1 MRLFSGRLFSGR
13 LISGFRQSPLG
24 RFLFV
29 VPLVAAL
36 AACAVEREPDTRV
49 IGLDL
54 WTGDPA
60 IAGVTLPQAQV
71 THGTRTIS
79 GPKAWTNPKTGQSL
93 QVYERSNAETQG
105 AKTQYY
111 VRRAD
116 GQALG
121 RVFDSRPGRAD
132 RYFVN
137 DAFFPLGT
145 WSRGESRTF
154 QAIEY
159 TEAGPQ
165 TRLITIKIRRL
176 DFTFRDVPHSLRY
189 DWIMTDANGAVIY
202 NERYVYSP
210 GVGFAAFDNRL
221 N

>member
-1 MRLFSGRLFSGR
+1 MRFGSGIRRHPLARLA
-13 LISGFRQSPLG
+13 LI
-24 RFLFV
+24 
-29 VPLVAAL
+29 VPLVAL
-36 AACAVEREPDTRV
+36 LGACAMQREPETRD

-60 IAGVTLPQAQV
+60 LAGVALPQIRV
-71 THGTRTIS
+71 THGTRTLS
-79 GPKAWTNPKTGQSL
+79 GPRTWTHPDSGETMQI
-93 QVYERSNAETQG
+93 YERSNIETEG
-105 AKTQYY
+105 VKTQYF
-111 VRRAD
+111 VRRPD

-121 RVFDSRPGRAD
+121 RVYDARPGRAD
-132 RYFVN
+132 RTFIN

-145 WSRGESRTF
+145 WGRGESRTF
-154 QAIEY
+154 QSLEY

-165 TRLITIKIRRL
+165 TRIITIKIRRL

-189 DWIMTDANGAVIY
+189 DWIMSDAKGNVIY

>member
-1 MRLFSGRLFSGR
+1 MSLFATFRQGPLGRLF
-13 LISGFRQSPLG
+13 L
-24 RFLFV
+24 V
-29 VPLVAAL
+29 VPLVAL
-36 AACAVEREPDTRV
+36 VGACAVQPKEPDTRE

-60 IAGVTLPQAQV
+60 VAGVTLPQVQSI
-71 THGTRTIS
+71 HGSRTIS
-79 GPKAWTNPKTGQSL
+79 GPIAWTHDKTGQAL
-93 QVYERSNAETQG
+93 QVYERRNPEAEG
-105 AKTQYY
+105 VKVQYFE
-111 VRRAD
+111 RRAD

-145 WSRGESRTF
+145 WARGESRDF
-154 QAIEY
+154 QMIEY

-165 TRLITIKIRRL
+165 TRIATIKIRRL
-176 DFTFRDVPHSLRY
+176 DFVFRDVPHSLRY
-189 DWIMTDANGAVIY
+189 DWILTDANGNVIY

-210 GVGFAAFDNRL
+210 GIGFAAFDDRL
-221 N
+221 K

>member
-1 MRLFSGRLFSGR
+1 MIAFFGFWRTSLGR
-13 LISGFRQSPLG
+13 LILAA
-24 RFLFV
+24 
-29 VPLVAAL
+29 PLVAVL
-36 AACAVEREPDTRV
+36 SACAMQREADTRV

-60 IAGVTLPQAQV
+60 VAGVMLPQVQAV
-71 THGTRTIS
+71 HGTRTIG
-79 GPKAWTNPKTGQSL
+79 GPATWTNPKTGQTL
-93 QVYERSNAETQG
+93 QVYERRNEETDG
-105 AKTQYY
+105 TKVQYFE
-111 VRRAD
+111 RRAD

-121 RVFDSRPGRAD
+121 RVFDSRPGRPD
-132 RYFVN
+132 RFFVN
-137 DAFFPLGT
+137 DAFFPLGA

-154 QAIEY
+154 QSLEY

-165 TRLITIKIRRL
+165 TRIITIKIRRL

-189 DWIMTDANGAVIY
+189 DWIMTDANGNVIY

>member
-1 MRLFSGRLFSGR
+1 MRLFSKLRR
-13 LISGFRQSPLG
+13 SPLM
-24 RFLFV
+24 RLALV

-36 AACAVEREPDTRV
+36 GACAMQRGPDTRE

-60 IAGVTLPQAQV
+60 VAGVGLPQVQV
-71 THGTRTIS
+71 AHGTRTIT
-79 GPKAWTNPKTGQSL
+79 GPRSWTHPDTGETL
-93 QVYERSNAETQG
+93 QIYERSNPETDG
-105 AKTQYY
+105 VKSQYF
-111 VRRAD
+111 VRRPD

-121 RVFDSRPGRAD
+121 RVYDSRPGRAD
-132 RYFVN
+132 RTFVN

-154 QAIEY
+154 QSIEY
-159 TEAGPQ
+159 TEAGRQ

-189 DWIMTDANGAVIY
+189 DWIMKDVNGNVLY

-210 GVGFAAFDNRL
+210 GKGFASFSNRL
-221 N
+221 K

>member
-1 MRLFSGRLFSGR
+1 MHLFAGFRLRPLTR
-13 LISGFRQSPLG
+13 LILV
-24 RFLFV
+24 L
-29 VPLVAAL
+29 PLVAL
-36 AACAVEREPDTRV
+36 VGACAAQPEQPETRA

-54 WTGDPA
+54 WTGDPSV
-60 IAGVTLPQAQV
+60 AGQPLPQV
-71 THGTRTIS
+71 KVVHGTRS
-79 GPKAWTNPKTGQSL
+79 VNGPQAWTHEKTGQAI
-93 QVYERSNAETQG
+93 QVYERRNEETEG
-105 AKTQYY
+105 VKLQYFE
-111 VRRAD
+111 RRAD

-145 WSRGESRTF
+145 WARGESRDF
-154 QAIEY
+154 QMVEY

-165 TRLITIKIRRL
+165 TRIATIKIRRL

-189 DWIMTDANGAVIY
+189 DWILTDANGKVIY

-210 GVGFAAFDNRL
+210 GVGFASFDDRL
-221 N
+221 K

>member
-1 MRLFSGRLFSGR
+1 MSLFSETRRGALGRLT
-13 LISGFRQSPLG
+13 LVL
-24 RFLFV
+24 
-29 VPLVAAL
+29 PLVALL
-36 AACAVEREPDTRV
+36 AACAVQREPDTRE

-60 IAGVTLPQAQV
+60 VAGVSLPQIQI
-71 THGTRTIS
+71 THGTRAIS
-79 GPKAWTNPKTGQSL
+79 GPKAWADPKTGQTL
-93 QVYERSNAETQG
+93 QVYERSNSETDG
-105 AKTQYY
+105 VKTQYF
-111 VRRAD
+111 VRRPD

-121 RVFDSRPGRAD
+121 RVYDSRPGQAD

-145 WSRGESRTF
+145 WGRGESRTF

-159 TEAGPQ
+159 TETGPQ
-165 TRLITIKIRRL
+165 TRVITIKIRRL

-189 DWIMTDANGAVIY
+189 DWTLSDDKGNVIY
-202 NERYVYSP
+202 DERYVYSP

>member
-1 MRLFSGRLFSGR
+1 MRMFSTL
-13 LISGFRQSPLG
+13 RQSPLV
-24 RFLFV
+24 RLVLV

-36 AACAVEREPDTRV
+36 GACAMQREPDTRE

-60 IAGVTLPQAQV
+60 VAGVAQPQVQV

-79 GPKAWTNPKTGQSL
+79 GPRNWTHPDSGETL
-93 QVYERSNAETQG
+93 QIYERSNVETAG
-105 AKTQYY
+105 VKTQYFA
-111 VRRAD
+111 RRAD

-121 RVFDSRPGRAD
+121 RVYDSRPGRAD
-132 RYFVN
+132 RTFVN

-145 WSRGESRTF
+145 WGRGESRTF
-154 QAIEY
+154 QATEY

-165 TRLITIKIRRL
+165 PRLITIKIRRL

-189 DWIMTDANGAVIY
+189 DWIMSDANGNVIY

-221 N
+221 K

>member
-1 MRLFSGRLFSGR
+1 MRFGSGIRRRPLARLA
-13 LISGFRQSPLG
+13 LI
-24 RFLFV
+24 
-29 VPLVAAL
+29 VPLVAL
-36 AACAVEREPDTRV
+36 LGACAMQREPDTRE

-54 WTGDPA
+54 WTGDPT
-60 IAGVTLPQAQV
+60 IAGVALPQIRA
-71 THGTRTIS
+71 THGTRTLS
-79 GPKAWTNPKTGQSL
+79 GPRSWVHPDTGEPMQI
-93 QVYERSNAETQG
+93 YERSNVETEG
-105 AKTQYY
+105 VKTQYF
-111 VRRAD
+111 VRRPD

-121 RVFDSRPGRAD
+121 RVYDARPGRAD
-132 RYFVN
+132 RTFVN

-145 WSRGESRTF
+145 WGRGESRTF
-154 QAIEY
+154 QSLEY

-165 TRLITIKIRRL
+165 TRIITIKIRRL

-189 DWIMTDANGAVIY
+189 DWIMSDANGNVIY

>member
-1 MRLFSGRLFSGR
+1 MALFSGVARTPLSR
-13 LISGFRQSPLG
+13 LIV
-24 RFLFV
+24 V
-29 VPLVAAL
+29 VPLVAL
-36 AACAVEREPDTRV
+36 LGACAAPSREAETRD

-54 WTGDPA
+54 WSGEPA
-60 IAGVTLPQAQV
+60 AAGVALPQVEAV
-71 THGTRTIS
+71 HGTRSIA
-79 GPKAWTNPKTGQSL
+79 GPRAWTHDKTGQTVM
-93 QVYERSNAETQG
+93 VYERRNDEVEG
-105 AKTQYY
+105 AKVQLFE
-111 VRRAD
+111 RRPD

-132 RYFVN
+132 RYFAN
-137 DAFFPLGT
+137 DAFFPLGA
-145 WSRGESRTF
+145 WSRGESRDF

-159 TEAGPQ
+159 TEEGPQ

-189 DWIMTDANGAVIY
+189 DWIMKDANGNVIY

-221 N
+221 K

>member
-1 MRLFSGRLFSGR
+1 MSLYSGGARTPLFRV
-13 LISGFRQSPLG
+13 LIVLPL
-24 RFLFV
+24 
-29 VPLVAAL
+29 L
-36 AACAVEREPDTRV
+36 AILGACAAQPEAPETRD

-60 IAGVTLPQAQV
+60 IAGQTLPPIEIV
-71 THGTRTIS
+71 HGTRSIS
-79 GPKAWTNPKTGQSL
+79 GPNAWRHEKTGQNL
-93 QVYERSNAETQG
+93 MVYERRNDEADGVKIQLFE
-105 AKTQYY
+105 
-111 VRRAD
+111 RRSD
-116 GQALG
+116 GQALA

-132 RYFVN
+132 RHFVN

-154 QAIEY
+154 QMIEY
-159 TEAGPQ
+159 TEEGPQ
-165 TRLITIKIRRL
+165 TRIATIRIRRL

-189 DWIMTDANGAVIY
+189 DWILQDVNGNVIY

-221 N
+221 K

>member
-1 MRLFSGRLFSGR
+1 MRLFST
-13 LISGFRQSPLG
+13 IRQSPLA
-24 RFLFV
+24 RLVLV

-36 AACAVEREPDTRV
+36 GACAMQRDPDTRE

-60 IAGVTLPQAQV
+60 VAGVSLPQVQV
-71 THGTRTIS
+71 THGTRTIT
-79 GPKAWTNPKTGQSL
+79 GPKAWADPKTGQTV
-93 QVYERSNAETQG
+93 QVYERSNAETNG
-105 AKTQYY
+105 VKTQYFM
-111 VRRAD
+111 RRPD

-121 RVFDSRPGRAD
+121 RVYDSRPGQAD

-137 DAFFPLGT
+137 DAFFPLGI
-145 WSRGESRTF
+145 WGRGESRTF

-159 TEAGPQ
+159 TDAGPQ
-165 TRLITIKIRRL
+165 IRIITIKIRRL
-176 DFTFRDVPHSLRY
+176 DFVFRNVPNSLRY
-189 DWIMTDANGAVIY
+189 DWIMSDDKGNVIY

>member
-1 MRLFSGRLFSGR
+1 MPLFSGLLR
-13 LISGFRQSPLG
+13 SPLG
-24 RFLFV
+24 RLFLIAPV
-29 VPLVAAL
+29 VIAL
-36 AACAVEREPDTRV
+36 GACAAPRGPDTRV

-54 WTGDPA
+54 WTGDVA
-60 IAGVTLPQAQV
+60 IAGVTLPQVRAA
-71 THGTRTIS
+71 HGSRTIT
-79 GPKAWTNPKTGQSL
+79 GPQAWTHPKTGQAL
-93 QVYERSNAETQG
+93 QVYERRNPETDG
-105 AKTQYY
+105 VKIQYF
-111 VRRAD
+111 VRRPD

-132 RYFVN
+132 RHFVN

-145 WSRGESRTF
+145 WARGESRTF

-189 DWIMTDANGAVIY
+189 DWIMTDTNGGVIY

>member
-1 MRLFSGRLFSGR
+1 MRLFSAV
-13 LISGFRQSPLG
+13 RQVPLG
-24 RFLFV
+24 R
-29 VPLVAAL
+29 LVLILPFAVL
-36 AACAVEREPDTRV
+36 LGACASEPKRPDTRM

-54 WTGDPA
+54 WTGDSSL
-60 IAGVTLPQAQV
+60 AGQAAPQVQV
-71 THGTRTIS
+71 LQGTRAIT
-79 GPKAWTNPKTGQSL
+79 GPRAWQHGKTGQTVM
-93 QVYERSNAETQG
+93 VYERRNAETDGVKIQLFE
-105 AKTQYY
+105 
-111 VRRAD
+111 VRPD

-132 RYFVN
+132 RHFEN

-154 QAIEY
+154 QAIEH

-165 TRLITIKIRRL
+165 TRIITIKIRRL
-176 DFTFRDVPHSLRY
+176 DFTFRDVEHSLRY
-189 DWIMTDANGAVIY
+189 DWIMSDVNGNVIY

-221 N
+221 K

>member
-1 MRLFSGRLFSGR
+1 MRMFSN
-13 LISGFRQSPLG
+13 FRRSPLG
-24 RFLFV
+24 RLALV

-36 AACAVEREPDTRV
+36 GACAMQREPETRE

-60 IAGVTLPQAQV
+60 VAGVSLPQVQAA
-71 THGTRTIS
+71 HGTRTIT
-79 GPKAWTNPKTGQSL
+79 GPKAWADPKTGQTV
-93 QVYERSNAETQG
+93 QVYERSNAETAG
-105 AKTQYY
+105 VKTQYFM
-111 VRRAD
+111 RRPD

-121 RVFDSRPGRAD
+121 RVYDSRPGRAD

-145 WSRGESRTF
+145 WGRGESRTF

-159 TEAGPQ
+159 TEEGPQ
-165 TRLITIKIRRL
+165 TRIISIKIRRL
-176 DFTFRDVPHSLRY
+176 DFTYRDVPHSLRY
-189 DWIMTDANGAVIY
+189 DWIMSDDQGNVLY

-210 GVGFAAFDNRL
+210 GKGFASFDNRL
-221 N
+221 K